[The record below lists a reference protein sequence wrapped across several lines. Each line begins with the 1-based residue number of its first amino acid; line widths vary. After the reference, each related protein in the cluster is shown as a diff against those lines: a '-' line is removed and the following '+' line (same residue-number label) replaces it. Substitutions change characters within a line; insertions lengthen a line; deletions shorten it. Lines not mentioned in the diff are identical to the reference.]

1 MTEKLPWKKVL
12 TREYTFL
19 YANYAAD
26 AFKIMKKLVG
36 TTLDYDFFYG
46 EEKLLTIY
54 RIEKD
59 IQNSYKMIEKI
70 SKRNPDEIIEKM
82 DKFDELIR
90 RDYEL
95 FGIIKKTKD
104 RKTIKKLLIE
114 LDKTFLYTLCYYLF
128 FVYLGYAGNLPANAK
143 FLKKHSTRFAKIR
156 TYTIDT
162 DMNREY
168 PILFGKY
175 NKKLKTL
182 TSYMTRAEL
191 LQALY
196 NQPLNLT
203 KINNRKKRYLVI
215 MKKHKIKEFE
225 FIKIDTILNQ
235 ELAHLNINSN
245 QNYVK
250 GQIACKGKAEGTA
263 RIVFTKDDYKKIK
276 KGDILITPMT
286 KPNIV
291 PFLSVVNGIVANDG
305 GALSHASI
313 ISREMNIPCIVGTIH
328 ATDIFKNGD
337 HILLDANIGEAKKI
351 NKNSPK

>member
-1 MTEKLPWKKVL
+1 MTMKLPWKKVL

-19 YANYAAD
+19 YASYAAD

-36 TTLDYDFFYG
+36 TTLDYDFFHG
-46 EEKLLTIY
+46 EGKLLTIY

-70 SKRNPDEIIEKM
+70 SKRDPSEIIKKM
-82 DKFDELIR
+82 DKFDELIQ

-95 FGIIKKTKD
+95 FGIIKKIKD
-104 RKTIKKLLIE
+104 KKTIKKLLIE
-114 LDKTFLYTLCYYLF
+114 LDKTFLHTLCYYLF

-143 FLKKHSTRFAKIR
+143 FLKKHSARFGKIR

-168 PILFGKY
+168 PILFGQY
-175 NKKLKTL
+175 NKKLKNT

-191 LQALY
+191 LRAL
-196 NQPLNLT
+196 NNKPLKLR

-225 FIKIDTILNQ
+225 FTKIDTVLNK
-235 ELAHLNINSN
+235 ELAHLNINLN
-245 QNYVK
+245 QNFAK
-250 GQIACKGKAEGTA
+250 GQIACKGKTEGTA

-276 KGDILITPMT
+276 NGDILITPMT

-291 PFLSVVNGIVANDG
+291 PFLSMVSGIVTNDG

-313 ISREMNIPCIVGTIH
+313 ISREMKIPCIVGTIH

-337 HILLDANIGEAKKI
+337 HVLLNADVGEAKKI
-351 NKNSPK
+351 NKKI